1 MPMKPKT
8 KSPPTSP
15 LYLASSSPRRQQLLS
30 QAGLHFSRL
39 MVAVEEEALTASY
52 RGEPEELGQYLA
64 TAKALEARNELV
76 KRGMRGR
83 ILTADTTVLLEGRSL
98 PKPHDLA
105 EADGM
110 LRDLRGR
117 EHIVA
122 TGVAL
127 TEENGC
133 IVAATSTT
141 RVLMRDYNDAEME
154 TYVASGDPLDKA
166 GGYSIQHPGFQP
178 VRAIAGCH
186 LGVIGLPMC
195 IVNALLNQL
204 PVPPAYRGCP
214 WSAEC
219 TAEADPGNPG
229 RGSSSGRSDE

>member
-1 MPMKPKT
+1 MPMKRKN
-8 KSPPTSP
+8 KSPVTSP

-30 QAGLHFSRL
+30 QAGIHFSRL
-39 MVAVEEEALTASY
+39 MVAVDEEALTASY
-52 RGEPEELGQYLA
+52 RGELEQLGQYLA
-64 TAKALEARNELV
+64 TAKALEARDQLV
-76 KRGMRGR
+76 KAGKRGR

-105 EADGM
+105 QAAGM

-141 RVLMRDYNDAEME
+141 RVLMRDYSDAEME
-154 TYVASGDPLDKA
+154 RYLASGDPLDKA

-178 VRAIAGCH
+178 VEAIAGCH

-195 IVNALLNQL
+195 IVNALLTQS
-204 PVPPAYRGCP
+204 PIPPAYRGCP

-219 TAEADPGNPG
+219 TAEAHSGNPG
-229 RGSSSGRSDE
+229 RGSCSGRSPA